1 MISFLTAVLQKTWDT
16 SCGAVFGLGGPKN
29 QANLNRLQQKLVEFV
44 NDPGTKIIPGVYT
57 TQPHQLVTHFVN
69 PTTRVH
75 VMRSETG
82 LLIGVRKLDATQ
94 VANVLERGTLGW
106 W

>member
-44 NDPGTKIIPGVYT
+44 NDPGTKIIPSVYSAGS
-57 TQPHQLVTHFVN
+57 HQRVMHFVN
-69 PTTRVH
+69 PTAGLH

-82 LLIGVRKLDATQ
+82 ELIGARVPGPTALPRL
-94 VANVLERGTLGW
+94 LETGAVGNR
-106 W
+106 